1 MISNSSLNHKAYQS
15 INFCSVSLLFTFH
28 YFVFWRKTLS
38 RLIDIAIQCSY
49 ITFMKTL
56 RFEWDSEK
64 ARINIE
70 KHAGVSF
77 KEAESVFYDE
87 RAIEFYDEEHSETE
101 KRFLMLGLSVKL
113 RLLLVCHC
121 VRESDSIIRI
131 ISARKAT
138 KKEAKH
144 YWR

>member
-1 MISNSSLNHKAYQS
+1 
-15 INFCSVSLLFTFH
+15 
-28 YFVFWRKTLS
+28 
-38 RLIDIAIQCSY
+38 
-49 ITFMKTL
+49 MKTL

-70 KHAGVSF
+70 KHEGVSF

-87 RAIEFYDEEHSETE
+87 RAIEFYDEEHSESE

>member
-1 MISNSSLNHKAYQS
+1 
-15 INFCSVSLLFTFH
+15 
-28 YFVFWRKTLS
+28 
-38 RLIDIAIQCSY
+38 
-49 ITFMKTL
+49 MKTL
-56 RFEWDSEK
+56 RFEWDPKK

-70 KHAGVSF
+70 KHEGISF

-87 RAIEFYDEEHSETE
+87 QAIEFYDEEHSESE
-101 KRFLMLGLSVKL
+101 KRFLLLGLSAKL

-138 KKEAKH
+138 KKESKY